1 MEGKMIEDF
10 KKIYDK
16 RHDYVKEWKE
26 KNPDWKVLGYMCSYM
41 PEEILYAA
49 NVLPVRM
56 LGAHEPQNVTE
67 PHILGMFCPFCRD
80 LLAQGLLGRYDYCD
94 AIGITHTCKH
104 LNQAYESLVLH
115 RDFTHFF
122 IPTPNKMQC
131 KQALPYY
138 SGILNLFKK
147 QIEEWVGKEITDD
160 DIKRGIDIVDTNRR
174 LMREVYETRKAEDP
188 PISGLDSMLM
198 VCASQMYDKVEVNKI
213 IEDVL
218 KNELPGRKATE
229 DPGIRLMLLGSEND
243 DVNFINMVENVGAS
257 IVIDDHCTGSRYF
270 WNTTEPG
277 DDLMS
282 VIADRYLKRPPCPI
296 KDMPRRSRIPHIQGL
311 AREWD
316 VAGVIIIQQKFC
328 DPHELDKVA
337 VNKGL
342 EEAGFSTLYLEFDVT
357 VPIGPFRIRVE
368 AFLETLGSED
378 LF

>member
-1 MEGKMIEDF
+1 MIEDF
-10 KKIYDK
+10 KKIYDN
-16 RHDYVKEWKE
+16 RHTYMQEWKE
-26 KNPDWKVLGYMCSYM
+26 KNPDWKVMGYMCSYM

-56 LGAHEPQNVTE
+56 LGGHEPQNVTE

-80 LLAQGLLGRYDYCD
+80 VLAQGLLGKYDYCD

-104 LNQAYESLVLH
+104 LNQAFESMVLH
-115 RDFTHFF
+115 KGVENFF
-122 IPTPNKMQC
+122 IPMPNKLQC

-138 SGILNLFKK
+138 SGILGLFKK
-147 QIEEWVGKEITDD
+147 QIEEWTGNTITDD
-160 DIKRGIDIVDTNRR
+160 DLKRGIEIVDENRR
-174 LMREVYETRKAEDP
+174 LMREVYETRKVEDP
-188 PISGLDSMLM
+188 PISGVDSMLM

-213 IEDVL
+213 IAGVL
-218 KNELPGRKATE
+218 KNELPGRKAMD
-229 DPGIRLMLLGSEND
+229 DPGIRLMILGSEND
-243 DVNFINMVENVGAS
+243 DVKFLTMVEDVGAS

-337 VNKGL
+337 VNKAL